1 MKTHLSHYLFAF
13 SNALILFS
21 FFSCTPKQNA
31 EDKPI
36 EYNWGT
42 AALRIERPV
51 AEGAEEC
58 YLIDFKLDT
67 LAGESPLAKSLSAV
81 LCDSVIGAG
90 YSSLSKAM
98 QAFADS
104 LEADWKEELAER
116 YADQPEYRDILQYT
130 YEVEGKVAPGAQ
142 PLAQSTMKADDAGQE
157 STPAE
162 QKGWKGDALSYM
174 VTTSCYLGGAHG
186 SYVVSYYNFDV
197 KTGKLLKIEDIVPA
211 GKEQDVLKAMAEQ
224 LCKDWEAKDLTDL
237 QEKTGITM
245 LGDLYLTNNFLL
257 KGDSIEFLFNQYE
270 IAPYAAGLIGVT
282 LPRP

>member
-1 MKTHLSHYLFAF
+1 MNTHLSHYLFAF
-13 SNALILFS
+13 SDALILFS
-21 FFSCTPKQNA
+21 FFSCTPKPNA
-31 EDKPI
+31 EEKPI

-42 AALRIERPV
+42 AALRIEKPV

-67 LAGESPLAKSLSAV
+67 LAGESPLAKSLSTV

-130 YEVEGKVAPGAQ
+130 YEVEGKVAPDAQ

-162 QKGWKGDALSYM
+162 QEGWKGDALSYM

-186 SYVVSYYNFDV
+186 SYVVRDFEN
-197 KTGKLLKIEDIVPA
+197 A
-211 GKEQDVLKAMAEQ
+211 GFLCVVVVRVAAEIQLDVLASASALDDDREV
-224 LCKDWEAKDLTDL
+224 
-237 QEKTGITM
+237 
-245 LGDLYLTNNFLL
+245 
-257 KGDSIEFLFNQYE
+257 KGDVADCLVRSRDGVRLRN
-270 IAPYAAGLIGVT
+270 GLRLSGPLRQENVLLALGGVVIGA
-282 LPRP
+282 RPGEGV